1 MADEVYM
8 DIPAVQKMAQTFGNF
23 AEILQGVSKALEAAI
38 TVLRLSAFVGLVG
51 GFAVERYLSQVKPRV
66 DNMAKKMNELKG
78 DITGAINNY
87 QTGDESGS
95 RRFR

>member
-8 DIPAVQKMAQTFGNF
+8 DIPQVQKMAESFGNF
-23 AEILQGVSKALEAAI
+23 GEILRGVAKALEVAI
-38 TVLRLSAFVGLVG
+38 MVLRTTAFVGLVG
-51 GFAVERYLSQVKPRV
+51 GFAVERYLSMIKPRV
-66 DNMAKKMNELKG
+66 ENLAKKMDELNG
-78 DITGAINNY
+78 DLTGAINHY

>member
-8 DIPAVQKMAQTFGNF
+8 DIPQVQKMAESFGNF
-23 AEILQGVSKALEAAI
+23 GEILEGVAKALEVAI
-38 TVLRLSAFVGLVG
+38 MVLKTTAFVGLVG
-51 GFAVERYLSQVKPRV
+51 GFAVERYLSMVKPRV
-66 DNMAKKMNELKG
+66 ERMAKKMHELKG
-78 DITGAINNY
+78 DLTGAINHY